1 MNARQVPV
9 ARTVHVVGAGL
20 AGLGAAVRLAE
31 AGERVVLH
39 EGAKAA
45 GGRCRSY
52 HDATLDLTIDNG
64 NHLLLSGNR
73 SALDFVD
80 LVGGRAALTE
90 SADASF
96 PFADLASGERWTLRP
111 NAGRLPWWVLVPGR
125 RVPRTRARDYLS
137 PLGILRAAPG
147 TPIGDAMTCS
157 GRLYDRLWNPVLL
170 AALNTEVPLS
180 DAGLAAP
187 ILRETLGAGGRACR
201 PIVATGGLSA
211 AFVEPALAYL
221 AARGVETR
229 FGARLRALDASGD
242 VVRRLAFGDAEV
254 LLDPGDE
261 VVLAVPPWIAAG
273 LMPGISAPDD
283 FRGILNAHFRIV
295 PPPGT
300 PLVLGLVG
308 GLSEWLFAYPDRL
321 SVTISAADR
330 LFDMSRETLAAEI
343 WREVSA
349 VTGLGGHAM
358 PTWQIVKERRATFAA
373 TPAQATKRSG
383 PAGVYDNLVLAGD
396 WTATGLPSTIEGAI
410 RSGTN
415 ASSLLHCRNGGKP
428 RRVPEACG

>member
-1 MNARQVPV
+1 MS

-20 AGLGAAVRLAE
+20 GGLSAAVRLVE
-31 AGERVVLH
+31 AGDRVVLY

-80 LVGGRAALTE
+80 LVGGGAALTE
-90 SADASF
+90 STDASF
-96 PFADLASGERWTLRP
+96 PFADLSTGERWTVRP

-125 RVPRTRARDYLS
+125 RVPRTRACDYLS
-137 PLGILRAAPG
+137 PVGILRAAPG
-147 TPIGDAMTCS
+147 TPIGQAMTCS
-157 GRLYDRLWNPVLL
+157 GTLYDRLWNPVLL
-170 AALNTEVPLS
+170 AALNTEVPAS

-187 ILRETLGAGGRACR
+187 ILRETLGAGGQACR
-201 PIVATGGLSA
+201 PVVATGGLSA
-211 AFVEPALAYL
+211 AFVEPALTYL

-229 FGARLRALDASGD
+229 FGARLRSLGVADG
-242 VVRRLAFGDAEV
+242 VVERLAFGDAEV
-254 LLDPGDE
+254 ALDPADA

-273 LMPGISAPDD
+273 VMPGICAPDE

-295 PPPGT
+295 PPAGT

-330 LFDMSRETLAAEI
+330 LFDTSRESLAAEI

-349 VTGLGGHAM
+349 VTGLAGLAM
-358 PTWQIVKERRATFAA
+358 PTWQVVKERRATFAA
-373 TPAQATKRSG
+373 TPEQALKRSG
-383 PAGVYDNLVLAGD
+383 PSSVYDNLVVAGD

-415 ASSLLHCRNGGKP
+415 ASSLLHLRNGEKP
-428 RRVPEACG
+428 RGVSKACG